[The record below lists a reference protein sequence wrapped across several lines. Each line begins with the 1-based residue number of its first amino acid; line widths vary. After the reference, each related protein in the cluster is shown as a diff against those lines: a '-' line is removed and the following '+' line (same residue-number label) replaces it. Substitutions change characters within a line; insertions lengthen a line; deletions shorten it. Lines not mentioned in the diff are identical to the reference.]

1 MFEDTIIAPA
11 TAMVKQAIAII
22 RMSGSDS
29 YKIINKIFSK
39 KVTPHGNQ
47 VCYGYLKDGNE
58 IIDQVILVCFEKPN
72 SFTGEDII
80 EINCHGGVLVT
91 NNIIKLLLKNGA
103 RLANRGEFSQRVFLN
118 GKLNLIQTDAINN
131 LINATNDASAKI
143 ALNNLQNKNTHLIS
157 TYRDELL
164 DIIANIEVNIDYP
177 EYDGIGDLTTQELNQ
192 QLLGLKQK
200 INDLVN
206 ISKVGKMINDGIN
219 VLILGK
225 PNVGKSSLLN
235 ALMNEDKA
243 IVSDLPGTTRDI
255 VEGKINLGALTLNI
269 IDTAGLRETV
279 DKIEQIG
286 IDKARQQAIN
296 ADLILIVADNYADLI
311 NLNPDLKE
319 LIKDKEY
326 LLVLNKSD
334 LLVPQAQTEK
344 LEQNIL
350 LISALK
356 RDIKAL
362 IDKVLNLYNTAQITK
377 DDQLVLSN
385 IKQISLL
392 EKVANSIKN
401 AYNNNTSGFPV
412 DIINVDLHEAW
423 EILGDILGEN
433 YEDDL
438 LTTIF
443 NKYCLGK

>member
-1 MFEDTIIAPA
+1 MFEDTIVAPA
-11 TAMVKQAIAII
+11 TAMVKQAISII
-22 RMSGSDS
+22 RMSGPDS
-29 YKIINKIFSK
+29 YKIINKIFLKAVVPS
-39 KVTPHGNQ
+39 GNQ
-47 VCYGYLKDGNE
+47 VYYGYLIDGKE
-58 IIDQVILVCFEKPN
+58 TIDQVILVCFEKPN

-91 NNIIKLLLKNGA
+91 NKIIKLLLKNGA
-103 RLANRGEFSQRVFLN
+103 RLANRGEFSQRAFLN
-118 GKLNLIQTDAINN
+118 GKLNLVQTDAIND
-131 LINATNDASAKI
+131 LVNATNDTSAKI

-157 TYRDELL
+157 AYRDELL

-177 EYDGIGDLTTQELNQ
+177 EYDGVGDLTTQELNQ
-192 QLLGLKQK
+192 RLFVLEQK
-200 INDLVN
+200 INDLVK
-206 ISKVGKMINDGIN
+206 ISKVGKIINEGIN

-235 ALMNEDKA
+235 SLMNEDKA
-243 IVSDLPGTTRDI
+243 IVSEIPGTTRDI
-255 VEGKINLGALTLNI
+255 VEGKINLGPLTLNI

-286 IDKARQQAIN
+286 IEKARQQVEN
-296 ADLILIVADNYADLI
+296 ADLVLVVADNVLDLVELDADV
-311 NLNPDLKE
+311 KA
-319 LIKDKEY
+319 LIKNKEY
-326 LLVLNKSD
+326 LLVLNKID
-334 LLVPQAQTEK
+334 LPNVNKPNVDKHLVG
-344 LEQNIL
+344 
-350 LISALK
+350 ISALN

-362 IDKVLNLYNTAQITK
+362 IDKILILYNTEHLIK

-401 AYNNNTSGFPV
+401 AYNNTTSGFPV

-423 EILGDILGEN
+423 EILGEILGEN

-443 NKYCLGK
+443 SRYCLGK

>member
-1 MFEDTIIAPA
+1 MIEDTIIAPA

-22 RMSGSDS
+22 RMSGVDS
-29 YKIINKIFSK
+29 YKIINKVFSK
-39 KVTPHGNQ
+39 KVIQEGKQ
-47 VCYGYLKDGNE
+47 IYYGYLRDGKE
-58 IIDQVILVCFEKPN
+58 IIDQVILFCFQKPN

-103 RLANRGEFSQRVFLN
+103 RLANKGEFSQRAFLN

-131 LINATNDASAKI
+131 LVNATNDTSAKI
-143 ALNNLQNKNTHLIS
+143 ALNNLQNKNTYLIS

-177 EYDGIGDLTTQELNQ
+177 EYDGVGDLTTQELNQ
-192 QLLGLKQK
+192 RLLILEQK
-200 INDLVN
+200 INDLVK
-206 ISKVGKMINDGIN
+206 ISKVGKMIDDGIN

-235 ALMNEDKA
+235 ALMNENKA
-243 IVSDLPGTTRDI
+243 IVSELPGTTRDI
-255 VEGKINLGALTLNI
+255 VEGKINLGPLTLNI

-286 IDKARQQAIN
+286 IEKARQQVIN

-311 NLNPDLKE
+311 NLNLELKE
-319 LIKDKEY
+319 LIKNKEY
-326 LLVLNKSD
+326 LLVLNKTD
-334 LLVPQAQTEK
+334 LLNMQTQK
-344 LEQNIL
+344 KNLQQNIL

-356 RDIKAL
+356 RDIKSL
-362 IDKVLNLYNTAQITK
+362 IDKILNLYKTAQITK

-401 AYNNNTSGFPV
+401 AYNNSTSGFPV

-433 YEDDL
+433 YEEDL

-443 NKYCLGK
+443 SKYCLGK

>member
-1 MFEDTIIAPA
+1 MFEDTIVAPA
-11 TAMVKQAIAII
+11 TAMVKQAISII
-22 RMSGSDS
+22 RMSGPDS

-39 KVTPHGNQ
+39 AVVPSGNQ
-47 VCYGYLKDGNE
+47 VCYGYLINGKE
-58 IIDQVILVCFEKPN
+58 TIDQVILVCFEKPN

-91 NNIIKLLLKNGA
+91 NKIIKLLLKNGA
-103 RLANRGEFSQRVFLN
+103 WLANRGEFSQRAFLN
-118 GKLNLIQTDAINN
+118 GKLNLVQTDAIND
-131 LINATNDASAKI
+131 LVNATNDTSAKI

-157 TYRDELL
+157 AYRDELL

-177 EYDGIGDLTTQELNQ
+177 EYDGVGDLTTQELNQ
-192 QLLGLKQK
+192 RLFVLEQK
-200 INDLVN
+200 INDLVK
-206 ISKVGKMINDGIN
+206 ISKVGKIINEGIN

-243 IVSDLPGTTRDI
+243 IVSEIPGTTRDI
-255 VEGKINLGALTLNI
+255 VEGKINLGPLTLNI

-286 IDKARQQAIN
+286 IEKARQQVEN
-296 ADLILIVADNYADLI
+296 ADLVLVVADNVLDLVELDADV
-311 NLNPDLKE
+311 KA
-319 LIKDKEY
+319 LIKNKEY
-326 LLVLNKSD
+326 LLVLNKID
-334 LLVPQAQTEK
+334 LPNVNKPNVDKRLVG
-344 LEQNIL
+344 
-350 LISALK
+350 ISALN

-362 IDKVLNLYNTAQITK
+362 IDKILILYNTEHLIK

-401 AYNNNTSGFPV
+401 AYNNTTSGFPV

-423 EILGDILGEN
+423 EILGEILGEN

-443 NKYCLGK
+443 SRYCLGK

>member
-1 MFEDTIIAPA
+1 MFEDTIVAPA
-11 TAMVKQAIAII
+11 TAMVKQAISVI

-39 KVTPHGNQ
+39 TVVPNGNQ
-47 VCYGYLKDGNE
+47 VCYGYLTENGE
-58 IIDQVILVCFEKPN
+58 TIDQVILVCFESPN

-91 NNIIKLLLKNGA
+91 NKIIKLLLKNGA
-103 RLANRGEFSQRVFLN
+103 RLANRGEFSQRAFLN
-118 GKLNLIQTDAINN
+118 VKLNLVQTDAIND
-131 LINATNDASAKI
+131 LVNATNDTSARI

-157 TYRDELL
+157 AYRDELL

-177 EYDGIGDLTTQELNQ
+177 EYDGVGDLTTQELNQ
-192 QLLGLKQK
+192 RLLVLEQK
-200 INDLVN
+200 INDLVK
-206 ISKVGKMINDGIN
+206 ISKVGKIINEGIN

-243 IVSDLPGTTRDI
+243 IVSEVPGTTRDI
-255 VEGKINLGALTLNI
+255 VEGKINLGPLTLNI

-279 DKIEQIG
+279 DKIEQMG
-286 IDKARQQAIN
+286 IEKTRQQVEN
-296 ADLILIVADNYADLI
+296 ADLVLVVADNYLNLVELDVYVKALI
-311 NLNPDLKE
+311 EN
-319 LIKDKEY
+319 KEY
-326 LLVLNKSD
+326 LLVLNKID
-334 LLVPQAQTEK
+334 LLNVNKPNLYK
-344 LEQNIL
+344 HLVG
-350 LISALK
+350 ISALN

-362 IDKVLNLYNTAQITK
+362 IDKILILYNTEHLIK

-401 AYNNNTSGFPV
+401 AYNNTTSGFPV

-423 EILGDILGEN
+423 EILGEIIGEN

-443 NKYCLGK
+443 SRYCLGK

>member
-1 MFEDTIIAPA
+1 MIEDTIIAPA

-22 RMSGSDS
+22 RMSGVDS
-29 YKIINKIFSK
+29 YKIINKVFSK
-39 KVTPHGNQ
+39 KIIQEGNQ
-47 VCYGYLKDGNE
+47 IYYGYLRDGKE
-58 IIDQVILVCFEKPN
+58 IIDQVILVCFQKPN

-103 RLANRGEFSQRVFLN
+103 RLANKGEFSQRAFLN

-131 LINATNDASAKI
+131 LVNATNDTSAKI
-143 ALNNLQNKNTHLIS
+143 ALNNLQNKNTYLIS

-177 EYDGIGDLTTQELNQ
+177 EYDGVGDLTTQELNQ
-192 QLLGLKQK
+192 RLLILEQK
-200 INDLVN
+200 INDLVK
-206 ISKVGKMINDGIN
+206 ISKVGKMIDDGIN

-255 VEGKINLGALTLNI
+255 VEGKINLGPLTLNI

-286 IDKARQQAIN
+286 IDKARQQVIN

-311 NLNPDLKE
+311 NLNPELKE
-319 LIKDKEY
+319 LIKNKEY
-326 LLVLNKSD
+326 LLVLNKTD
-334 LLVPQAQTEK
+334 LLNMQTQK
-344 LEQNIL
+344 KNLQQNIL

-356 RDIKAL
+356 RDIKSL
-362 IDKVLNLYNTAQITK
+362 IDKILNLYKTAQITK

-401 AYNNNTSGFPV
+401 AYNNSTSGFPV

-433 YEDDL
+433 YEEDL

-443 NKYCLGK
+443 SKYCLGK

>member
-1 MFEDTIIAPA
+1 MFEDTIVAPA
-11 TAMVKQAIAII
+11 TAMVKQAISII
-22 RMSGSDS
+22 RMSGPDS

-39 KVTPHGNQ
+39 AVVPSGNQ
-47 VCYGYLKDGNE
+47 VCYGYLIDGKE
-58 IIDQVILVCFEKPN
+58 TIDQVILVCFEKPN

-91 NNIIKLLLKNGA
+91 NKIIKLLLKNGA
-103 RLANRGEFSQRVFLN
+103 WLANRGEFSQRAFLN
-118 GKLNLIQTDAINN
+118 GKLNLVQTDAIND
-131 LINATNDASAKI
+131 LVNATNDTSAKI

-157 TYRDELL
+157 AYRDELL

-177 EYDGIGDLTTQELNQ
+177 EYDGVGDLTTQELNQ
-192 QLLGLKQK
+192 RLFVLEQK
-200 INDLVN
+200 INDLVK
-206 ISKVGKMINDGIN
+206 ISKVGKIINEGIN

-243 IVSDLPGTTRDI
+243 IVSEIPGTTRDI
-255 VEGKINLGALTLNI
+255 VEGKINLGPLTLNI

-286 IDKARQQAIN
+286 IEKARQQVEN
-296 ADLILIVADNYADLI
+296 ADLVLVVVDNVLDLVELDADVKA
-311 NLNPDLKE
+311 
-319 LIKDKEY
+319 LIKNKEY
-326 LLVLNKSD
+326 LLVLNKID
-334 LLVPQAQTEK
+334 LPNVNKPNVDKHLVG
-344 LEQNIL
+344 
-350 LISALK
+350 ISALN

-362 IDKVLNLYNTAQITK
+362 IDKILILYNTEHLIK

-401 AYNNNTSGFPV
+401 AYNNTTSGFPV

-423 EILGDILGEN
+423 EILGEILGEN

-443 NKYCLGK
+443 SRYCLGK

>member
-1 MFEDTIIAPA
+1 MFEDTIVAPA
-11 TAMVKQAIAII
+11 TAMVKQAISII
-22 RMSGSDS
+22 RMSGPDS
-29 YKIINKIFSK
+29 YKIINKIFLKAVVPS
-39 KVTPHGNQ
+39 GNQ
-47 VCYGYLKDGNE
+47 VYYGYLIDGKE
-58 IIDQVILVCFEKPN
+58 TIDQVILVCFEKPN

-91 NNIIKLLLKNGA
+91 NKIIKLLLKNGA
-103 RLANRGEFSQRVFLN
+103 RLANRGEFSQRAFLN
-118 GKLNLIQTDAINN
+118 GKLNLVQTDAIND
-131 LINATNDASAKI
+131 LVNATNDTSAKI

-157 TYRDELL
+157 AYRDELL

-177 EYDGIGDLTTQELNQ
+177 EYDGVGDLTTQELNQ
-192 QLLGLKQK
+192 RLFVLEQK
-200 INDLVN
+200 INDLVK
-206 ISKVGKMINDGIN
+206 ISKVGKIINQGIN

-225 PNVGKSSLLN
+225 SNVGKSSLLN
-235 ALMNEDKA
+235 SLMNEDKA
-243 IVSDLPGTTRDI
+243 IVSEIPGTTRDI
-255 VEGKINLGALTLNI
+255 VEGKINLGPLTLNI

-286 IDKARQQAIN
+286 IEKARQQVEN
-296 ADLILIVADNYADLI
+296 ADLVLVVADNVLDLVELDADV
-311 NLNPDLKE
+311 KA
-319 LIKDKEY
+319 LIKNKEY
-326 LLVLNKSD
+326 LLVLNKID
-334 LLVPQAQTEK
+334 LPNVNKPNVDKHLVG
-344 LEQNIL
+344 
-350 LISALK
+350 ISALN

-362 IDKVLNLYNTAQITK
+362 IDKILILYNTEHLIK

-401 AYNNNTSGFPV
+401 AYNNTTSGFPV

-423 EILGDILGEN
+423 EILGEILGEN

-443 NKYCLGK
+443 SRYCLGK

>member
-1 MFEDTIIAPA
+1 MIEDTIIAPA

-22 RMSGSDS
+22 RMSGVDS
-29 YKIINKIFSK
+29 YKIINKVFSK
-39 KVTPHGNQ
+39 KIIPHRNQ
-47 VCYGYLKDGNE
+47 IYYGYLRDGKE
-58 IIDQVILVCFEKPN
+58 IIDQVILVCFQKPN

-103 RLANRGEFSQRVFLN
+103 RLANKGEFSQRAFLN

-131 LINATNDASAKI
+131 LVNATNDTSAKI
-143 ALNNLQNKNTHLIS
+143 ALNNLQNKNTYLIS

-177 EYDGIGDLTTQELNQ
+177 EYDGVGDLTTQELNQ
-192 QLLGLKQK
+192 RLLILEQK
-200 INDLVN
+200 INDLVK
-206 ISKVGKMINDGIN
+206 ISKVGKMIDDGIN

-255 VEGKINLGALTLNI
+255 VEGKINLGPLTLNI

-286 IDKARQQAIN
+286 IDKARQQVIN
-296 ADLILIVADNYADLI
+296 TDLILIVADNYADLM
-311 NLNPDLKE
+311 NLSPELKK
-319 LIKDKEY
+319 LIKNKEY

-334 LLVPQAQTEK
+334 LLNMQVQNENLQ
-344 LEQNIL
+344 QNIL
-350 LISALK
+350 LISALN
-356 RDIKAL
+356 RDIKSL
-362 IDKVLNLYNTAQITK
+362 IDKILNLYKTAQITK
-377 DDQLVLSN
+377 DDQLVLTN

-401 AYNNNTSGFPV
+401 AYNNSTSEFPV

-433 YEDDL
+433 YEEDL

-443 NKYCLGK
+443 SKYCLGK

>member
-1 MFEDTIIAPA
+1 MIEDTIIAPA
-11 TAMVKQAIAII
+11 TAMIKQAIAII
-22 RMSGSDS
+22 RMSGVNS
-29 YKIINKIFSK
+29 YKIINKVFSK
-39 KVTPHGNQ
+39 KVIQEGNQ
-47 VCYGYLKDGNE
+47 IYYGYLRDGKE
-58 IIDQVILVCFEKPN
+58 IIDQVILVCFQKPN

-103 RLANRGEFSQRVFLN
+103 RLANKGEFSQRAFLN

-131 LINATNDASAKI
+131 LVNATNDTSAKI
-143 ALNNLQNKNTHLIS
+143 ALNNLQNKNTYLIS

-177 EYDGIGDLTTQELNQ
+177 EYDGVGDLTTQELNQ
-192 QLLGLKQK
+192 RLLILEQK
-200 INDLVN
+200 INDLVK
-206 ISKVGKMINDGIN
+206 ISKVGKMIDDGIN

-255 VEGKINLGALTLNI
+255 VEGKINLGPLTLNI

-286 IDKARQQAIN
+286 IEKARQQVIN

-311 NLNPDLKE
+311 NLNPELKE
-319 LIKDKEY
+319 LIKNKEY
-326 LLVLNKSD
+326 LLVLNKTD
-334 LLVPQAQTEK
+334 LLNMQTQK
-344 LEQNIL
+344 KNLQQNIL

-356 RDIKAL
+356 RDIKSL
-362 IDKVLNLYNTAQITK
+362 IDKILNLYKTAQITK

-401 AYNNNTSGFPV
+401 AYNNSTSGFPV

-433 YEDDL
+433 YEEDL

-443 NKYCLGK
+443 SKYCLGK

>member
-1 MFEDTIIAPA
+1 MFEDTIVAPA
-11 TAMVKQAIAII
+11 TAMVKQAISII
-22 RMSGSDS
+22 RISGSDS
-29 YKIINKIFSK
+29 YKIINKIFLKAVVPS
-39 KVTPHGNQ
+39 GNQ
-47 VCYGYLKDGNE
+47 VCYGYLVDGKE
-58 IIDQVILVCFEKPN
+58 TIDQVVLVCFENPN

-91 NNIIKLLLKNGA
+91 NKIIKLLLKNGA
-103 RLANRGEFSQRVFLN
+103 RLANRGEFSRRAFLN
-118 GKLNLIQTDAINN
+118 GKLNLVQTDAIND
-131 LINATNDASAKI
+131 LVNATNDTSARI

-157 TYRDELL
+157 SYRDELL

-177 EYDGIGDLTTQELNQ
+177 EYDGVGDLTTQELNQ
-192 QLLGLKQK
+192 RLFVLEQK
-200 INDLVN
+200 INDLVK
-206 ISKVGKMINDGIN
+206 ISKVGKIINEGIN

-243 IVSDLPGTTRDI
+243 IVSEIPGTTRDI
-255 VEGKINLGALTLNI
+255 VEGKINLGPLTLNI

-286 IDKARQQAIN
+286 IEKARQQVEN
-296 ADLILIVADNYADLI
+296 ADLVLVVADNVLDLVE
-311 NLNPDLKE
+311 LDVDVKT
-319 LIKDKEY
+319 LIKNKEY
-326 LLVLNKSD
+326 LLVLNKIDLPNINKPNSD
-334 LLVPQAQTEK
+334 KHLFA
-344 LEQNIL
+344 
-350 LISALK
+350 ISALN

-362 IDKVLNLYNTAQITK
+362 IDKILILYNTEHLIK

-401 AYNNNTSGFPV
+401 AYNNTTSGFPV

-423 EILGDILGEN
+423 EILGEILGEN

-443 NKYCLGK
+443 SRYCLGK

>member
-1 MFEDTIIAPA
+1 MIEDTIIAPT

-22 RMSGSDS
+22 RMSGVDS
-29 YKIINKIFSK
+29 YKIINKVFSK
-39 KVTPHGNQ
+39 KVIQEGNQ
-47 VCYGYLKDGNE
+47 IYYGYLRDGKE
-58 IIDQVILVCFEKPN
+58 IIDQVILVCFQKPN

-103 RLANRGEFSQRVFLN
+103 RLANKGEFSQRAFLN

-131 LINATNDASAKI
+131 LVNATNDTSAKI
-143 ALNNLQNKNTHLIS
+143 ALNNLQNKNTYLIS

-177 EYDGIGDLTTQELNQ
+177 EYDGVGDLTTQELNQ
-192 QLLGLKQK
+192 RLLILEQK
-200 INDLVN
+200 INDLVK
-206 ISKVGKMINDGIN
+206 ISKVGKMIDDGIN

-235 ALMNEDKA
+235 ALMNENKA
-243 IVSDLPGTTRDI
+243 IVSELPGTTRDI
-255 VEGKINLGALTLNI
+255 VEGKINLGPLTLNI

-286 IDKARQQAIN
+286 IEKARQQVIN

-311 NLNPDLKE
+311 NLNLELKE
-319 LIKDKEY
+319 LIKNKEY
-326 LLVLNKSD
+326 LLVLNKTD
-334 LLVPQAQTEK
+334 LLNMQTQK
-344 LEQNIL
+344 KNLQQNIL

-356 RDIKAL
+356 RDIKSL
-362 IDKVLNLYNTAQITK
+362 IDKILNLYKTAQITK

-401 AYNNNTSGFPV
+401 AYNNSTSGFPV

-433 YEDDL
+433 YEEDL

-443 NKYCLGK
+443 SKYCLGK

>member
-1 MFEDTIIAPA
+1 MIEDTVIAPA

-22 RMSGSDS
+22 RMSGVDS
-29 YKIINKIFSK
+29 YKIINKVFSK
-39 KVTPHGNQ
+39 KIIPHGNQ
-47 VCYGYLKDGNE
+47 IYYGYLRDGKE
-58 IIDQVILVCFEKPN
+58 IIDQVILVCFQKPN

-103 RLANRGEFSQRVFLN
+103 RLANKGEFSQRAFLN

-131 LINATNDASAKI
+131 LVNATNDTSAKI
-143 ALNNLQNKNTHLIS
+143 ALNNLQNKNTYLIS

-177 EYDGIGDLTTQELNQ
+177 EYDGVGDLTTQELNQ
-192 QLLGLKQK
+192 RLLILEQK
-200 INDLVN
+200 INDLVK
-206 ISKVGKMINDGIN
+206 ISKVGKMIDDGIN

-243 IVSDLPGTTRDI
+243 IVSNLPGTTRDI
-255 VEGKINLGALTLNI
+255 VEGKINLGPLTLNI

-286 IDKARQQAIN
+286 IDKARQQVIN
-296 ADLILIVADNYADLI
+296 ADLILIVADNYADLM
-311 NLNPDLKE
+311 NLIPELKK
-319 LIKDKEY
+319 LIKNKEY

-334 LLVPQAQTEK
+334 LLNMQVQNENLQ
-344 LEQNIL
+344 QNIL
-350 LISALK
+350 LISALN
-356 RDIKAL
+356 RDINSL
-362 IDKVLNLYNTAQITK
+362 IDKILNLYKTAQITK

-401 AYNNNTSGFPV
+401 AYNNSTSGFPV

-433 YEDDL
+433 YEEDL

-443 NKYCLGK
+443 SKYCLGK

>member
-1 MFEDTIIAPA
+1 MIEDTIIAPA

-22 RMSGSDS
+22 RMSGVDS
-29 YKIINKIFSK
+29 YKIINKVFSK
-39 KVTPHGNQ
+39 KVIQEGNQ
-47 VCYGYLKDGNE
+47 IYYGYLRDGKE
-58 IIDQVILVCFEKPN
+58 IIDQVILFCFQKPN

-103 RLANRGEFSQRVFLN
+103 RLANKGEFSQRAFLN

-131 LINATNDASAKI
+131 LVNATNDTSAKI
-143 ALNNLQNKNTHLIS
+143 ALNNLQNKNTYLIS

-177 EYDGIGDLTTQELNQ
+177 EYDGVGDLTTQELNQ
-192 QLLGLKQK
+192 RLLILEQK
-200 INDLVN
+200 INDLVK
-206 ISKVGKMINDGIN
+206 ISKVGKMIDDGIN

-235 ALMNEDKA
+235 ALMNENKA
-243 IVSDLPGTTRDI
+243 IVSELPGTTRDI
-255 VEGKINLGALTLNI
+255 VEGKINLGPLTLNI

-286 IDKARQQAIN
+286 IEKARQQVIN

-311 NLNPDLKE
+311 NLNLELKE
-319 LIKDKEY
+319 LIKNKEY
-326 LLVLNKSD
+326 LLVLNKTD
-334 LLVPQAQTEK
+334 LLNMQTQK
-344 LEQNIL
+344 KNLQQNIL

-356 RDIKAL
+356 RDIKSL
-362 IDKVLNLYNTAQITK
+362 IDKILNLYKTAQITK

-401 AYNNNTSGFPV
+401 AYNNSTSGFPV

-433 YEDDL
+433 YEEDL

-443 NKYCLGK
+443 SKYCLGK